1 MPFTEV
7 LLHLVTDVRIM
18 VKKCA
23 RYNIGLKRIATD
35 DGSVLLQLLLA
46 VAVVA
51 AGILLQINVI
61 QWIFVGLLSSAF
73 LVTGVYRSAA
83 HLLTNYDESITVDQA
98 IRIRAMSNIIVLVTA
113 GFTLFS
119 YLLIFMPKINVLL

>member
-1 MPFTEV
+1 LPFTEV

>member
-1 MPFTEV
+1 
-7 LLHLVTDVRIM
+7 M

-23 RYNIGLKRIATD
+23 RYNIGIRKIVTD
-35 DGSVLLQLLLA
+35 DGSVILQILFSLA
-46 VAVVA
+46 VVS
-51 AGILLQINVI
+51 AGVLLDLNIF
-61 QWIFVGLLSSAF
+61 QWIFVSILTTVF

-83 HLLTNYDESITVDQA
+83 RLLTVYDDDISLNQA
-98 IRIRAMSNIIVLVTA
+98 KRIKAMSNFIVIVTA